1 MIGSENGLTSEA
13 SHQRASVSAPPPE
26 RKASAMLEEAADNQP
41 FGGCLE
47 GHPTW
52 PLSPGQGKASR
63 AQPEGQ
69 GVGPCWPGPSRAQSQ
84 SQRASPTSLA
94 RNTVFP
100 FSKDGKGTS
109 GPRLSSLDS
118 VCYKGLGKLAQLP
131 PPPPRTPKYLLPP
144 SERTH
149 FRGCESRLGPSCNG
163 RMASVGSFQGLAME
177 HITIFLFKHLWI
189 RTAPLGVAFRWDNVK
204 MLSYLEANNNI
215 KCLPS
220 QQSAQAILQML

>member
-1 MIGSENGLTSEA
+1 MGDSAGWWPGATGRGGTIGSENGLTSEA

-63 AQPEGQ
+63 ALPEGQ

-84 SQRASPTSLA
+84 RASPTSLA

-100 FSKDGKGTS
+100 FYKDGKGTS

-118 VCYKGLGKLAQLP
+118 EVLENWLSYQHHQLRP
-131 PPPPRTPKYLLPP
+131 Q
-144 SERTH
+144 S
-149 FRGCESRLGPSCNG
+149 
-163 RMASVGSFQGLAME
+163 
-177 HITIFLFKHLWI
+177 TIFFHQKRPTSGAVRAVLALLQW
-189 RTAPLGVAFRWDNVK
+189 AYG
-204 MLSYLEANNNI
+204 LSGLVSGAGNGAYYNL
-215 KCLPS
+215 LV
-220 QQSAQAILQML
+220 